1 MLRKMLRRKSG
12 RVDLHKTGKLES
24 KLPADGGVQEETQ
37 LDCLLQKD
45 WFLFTEMKNR
55 GLSA

>member
-24 KLPADGGVQEETQ
+24 KLPADGGVQEAIQ

-45 WFLFTEMKNR
+45 WFLFIRLMKR